1 MSIKNIKWLTTLDLE
16 NFINN
21 YADKNTKNAFL
32 GIFPINL
39 LPAKIPHHLPIL
51 FVVNTNPS
59 NLPGQHWKAV
69 YVSKDRNGEVF
80 DSLAMPIDLRLEH
93 WMNKFCRKWTVSK
106 LILQNPFSPSCGAYV
121 LYYILSRLCFNSL
134 NACLAPFNENVLMND
149 RIVEE
154 FVQSFL

>member
-16 NFINN
+16 NFIDN
-21 YADKNTKNAFL
+21 YADKTTKNAFL

-39 LPAKIPHHLPIL
+39 LPVKIPHHLPIL

-106 LILQNPFSPSCGAYV
+106 LTLQNPFSPSCGAYV

>member
-1 MSIKNIKWLTTLDLE
+1 MNIKWLTTQDLE
-16 NFINN
+16 NFVNN
-21 YADKNTKNAFL
+21 YADKATKKAFL
-32 GIFPINL
+32 GVFPINL

-51 FVVNTNPS
+51 FIVNTNPS

-121 LYYILSRLCFNSL
+121 LYYILSRLRYNSL
-134 NACLAPFNENVLMND
+134 TACLAPFNESVVIND